1 MRQSDE
7 MRERTEA
14 ASSIA
19 LDAGYHIHSLLGPG
33 ALEQAYEAFLAEEI
47 RFRGLPVCTQV
58 PIPVSHRGVTLDV
71 AYRIDLLVDEA
82 LVIEV
87 KAVRPHPI
95 HHAQLV
101 SPSCPSWT
109 VVAVVS
115 DAVVENCSGSTKDTP
130 TLRAGQALAAAFAKW
145 DATVTGVMA

>member
-7 MRERTEA
+7 MRERAEA
-14 ASSIA
+14 ASTIV
-19 LDAGYHIHSLLGPG
+19 LDAGYYVHSLLGPG
-33 ALEQAYEAFLAEEI
+33 ALEPAYEAFLAEEI

-101 SPSCPSWT
+101 SYLRLSGHRIGLLMNFH
-109 VVAVVS
+109 
-115 DAVVENCSGSTKDTP
+115 VEHLKDG
-130 TLRAGQALAAAFAKW
+130 LKRVLNDW
-145 DATVTGVMA
+145 